1 MSGDSHAIVSLNS
14 FLVVLLIFS
23 CLAIGLTIKKKKF
36 YYLPES
42 GAFMIYGFIIGCF
55 LIALAPAEAELA
67 RFKSEIFFFVLL
79 PPIIFEAGYTLKRQ
93 DFFINLGTIATYAIA
108 GTLISCIVFGSLL
121 YMTAVLGWVPL
132 DASNP
137 IESFLFGSLVSATDP
152 VATLA
157 IMGAKELAADPLL
170 YSMVF
175 GESVLNDAVAIVL
188 YKTFEGFIDAPF
200 EAGTLF
206 QAIAYFLGVS
216 CGSVVIGLTV
226 ALTCCYV
233 FKRYD
238 FSEYPVYE
246 FTLIFLFVYFAYFA
260 AEYLQLSGIMAIFFC
275 AIAMSHYNYYNISVN
290 ARIATHDAFKSI
302 ACLLYTSPS
311 PRD

>member
-108 GTLISCIVFGSLL
+108 GTLISCVVFGSLL

-175 GESVLNDAVAIVL
+175 GESVLNDAVAI
-188 YKTFEGFIDAPF
+188 TFYRYGESGSGCGFRLVRSRRAF
-200 EAGTLF
+200 AGKEDFSRNFCCRTLATF
-206 QAIAYFLGVS
+206 ANESFDFGRIQHALLQFLITS
-216 CGSVVIGLTV
+216 FGSVGIGI
-226 ALTCCYV
+226 A
-233 FKRYD
+233 F
-238 FSEYPVYE
+238 
-246 FTLIFLFVYFAYFA
+246 
-260 AEYLQLSGIMAIFFC
+260 AIFS
-275 AIAMSHYNYYNISVN
+275 ALISYQTPL
-290 ARIATHDAFKSI
+290 IWWFEI
-302 ACLLYTSPS
+302 ELLS
-311 PRD
+311 